1 MLETWTDAQLITRF
15 QSATGDERTKILLIL
30 YDRYRN
36 LILKICRHY
45 LKSSDLPYDAFHDT
59 FIKIARNLDKL
70 QNPEA
75 FKGWAMRITRNVCV
89 DYLRKTSLTNENIE
103 EESVVRVS
111 SIDMEEVYIA
121 EINRKNLL
129 LSLKGCMQLL
139 RPFDLR
145 VLDLRWRGLK
155 TGQIMKI
162 LNIDKQE
169 LRRSYDRIKK
179 GLENC
184 MGKKGLRISIDEIL
198 SFGGIDG

>member
-1 MLETWTDAQLITRF
+1 MLDTWTDAQLITRF
-15 QSATGDERTKILLIL
+15 QSTSGEERTEILLIL

-45 LKSSDLPYDAFHDT
+45 LHSGDLPYDAFHDT

-70 QNPEA
+70 QNPEV

-89 DYLRKTSLTNENIE
+89 DYLRKTSLSIESIE
-103 EESVVRVS
+103 EESNIHIS
-111 SIDMEEVYIA
+111 SINMEEVYIA
-121 EINRKNLL
+121 EIGRKNIL
-129 LSLKGCMQLL
+129 LSLKGCVQLL

-145 VLDLRWRGLK
+145 VLELRWRGLK
-155 TGQIMKI
+155 TGQIMEI
-162 LNIDKQE
+162 VNIDKQE

-179 GLENC
+179 GLESC

>member
-1 MLETWTDAQLITRF
+1 MFETWTDVQLITRF
-15 QSATGDERTKILLIL
+15 QNTKDDERTEILLVL

-70 QNPEA
+70 RNPEI

-89 DYLRKTSLTNENIE
+89 DYLRKTSLTSEDIE
-103 EESVVRVS
+103 QHDTIQIS

-121 EINRKNLL
+121 QISRKNLI
-129 LSLKGCMQLL
+129 LSLKGCIQLL

-145 VLDLRWRGLK
+145 VLELRWRGLK
-155 TGQIMKI
+155 IGRI
-162 LNIDKQE
+162 LETLNVNKQE

-179 GLENC
+179 GLESC
-184 MGKKGLRISIDEIL
+184 MKKKGLRVTIDEIL
-198 SFGGIDG
+198 SFGGIDE

>member
-155 TGQIMKI
+155 TGQITKI

>member
-15 QSATGDERTKILLIL
+15 QNTRGDERTEILLIL

-45 LKSSDLPYDAFHDT
+45 LKSSDLAYDTFHDT

-70 QNPEA
+70 QNPEV

-89 DYLRKTSLTNENIE
+89 DYLRKTSLSNENIE
-103 EESVVRVS
+103 EHSIVHVS
-111 SIDMEEVYIA
+111 SINMEEVYIA
-121 EINRKNLL
+121 EISRKNLL
-129 LSLKGCMQLL
+129 LSLKGCIQLL

-145 VLDLRWRGLK
+145 VLELRWRGLK
-155 TGQIMKI
+155 IGEIVKI

-179 GLENC
+179 GLESC
-184 MGKKGLRISIDEIL
+184 MKKKGLRISIEEIL
-198 SFGGIDG
+198 SFGGVDG